1 MASELEKK
9 KRIVVIVYALVFVTM
24 FSLAAAVAINR
35 RIEDARHA
43 KDTTAPVGSA
53 AEVAPVASR

>member
-1 MASELEKK
+1 MASELERK
-9 KRIVVIVYALVFVTM
+9 KRVVAIVYGLVFVTM

-35 RIEDARHA
+35 KIEDARHA
-43 KDTTAPVGSA
+43 KDTAPVGSA